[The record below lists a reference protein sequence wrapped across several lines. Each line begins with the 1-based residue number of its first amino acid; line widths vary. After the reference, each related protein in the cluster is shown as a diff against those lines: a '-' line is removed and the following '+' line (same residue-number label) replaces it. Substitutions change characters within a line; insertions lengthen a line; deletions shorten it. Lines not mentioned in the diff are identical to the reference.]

1 MRGVLL
7 TVAYDGRPFSGYAL
21 QANARTVAGELL
33 GALRAIDPKVS
44 ELRGTS
50 RTDAG
55 VHAYAQRVAF
65 DSELEIPARG
75 WVLSL
80 AQHLPAEIAVV
91 HAQAVDAGYDPRRHV
106 RMKRYRYAVLESP
119 VRDPF
124 LEGRAW
130 RLSERLNQMAMLEAA
145 APLLGE
151 HDFAAFR
158 ASGDLRSE
166 TVRRIVRVEVRRA
179 RSDQRIWEIIVEGE
193 RFMYKMVRIIVG
205 ALVDVGR
212 GRLAANCTARALIS
226 LSRSDLGITAPP
238 EGLYLDSIELEPLT
252 GDAWPVDGTVLRP

>member
-7 TVAYDGRPFSGYAL
+7 TVAYDGRNFSGYAL
-21 QANARTVAGELL
+21 QENARTIAGELL

-44 ELRGTS
+44 DLRGTS

-55 VHAYAQRVAF
+55 VHALAQRVAF
-65 DSELEIPARG
+65 DSELDIPPRG
-75 WVLSL
+75 WVLGV

-91 HAQAVDAGYDPRRHV
+91 RAQAVDAGYEPRRHV

-124 LEGRAW
+124 LEGRVW
-130 RLSERLNQMAMLEAA
+130 RVSERLNQIAMNEAA
-145 APLLGE
+145 AALVGE

-158 ASGDLRSE
+158 ASGDVRTE

-179 RSDQRIWEIIVEGE
+179 RSDERVWEIVVEGE
-193 RFMYKMVRIIVG
+193 RFMYKMVRIIAG

-226 LSRSDLGITAPP
+226 LSRSGLGITAPP
-238 EGLYLDSIELEPLT
+238 EGLYLESIELDPLT
-252 GDAWPVDGTVLRP
+252 GEAWPVDGIELRP